1 MHDALTRAL
10 AAAASLALSL
20 PVLAVDL
27 SVASIEVTQGFQN
40 GSTTL
45 VGGRSTMVRAK
56 VAISGSAGPVQ
67 GVDAVLR
74 MFVNGVES
82 SAGPFYSMNGPIV
95 APLSPSSGALE
106 HTLNFI
112 VVPPVSGQVSFRILV
127 NPTASVTETN
137 TANNLFI
144 SGNYAF
150 VCRAV
155 VDLAYVAINYTPS
168 GGLPP
173 LDMME
178 PGSADNFLRGI
189 FAVGDWNYHR
199 SPLGALTWTQNVN
212 NTGSALLNALADIRN
227 VQIPNA
233 GYGKPEFVYGF
244 LPGNPYSGNGLANGV
259 PGIVAFG
266 NTTENRWQR
275 TFAHEIGHLWG
286 LAHNSA
292 TIGQPSVDVE
302 HHLKDPLGLPQL
314 HASTKSDVM
323 VAGLLTPAAWVA
335 AGTYN
340 KCLSDPR
347 SQCSSAAGPDG
358 DGDGGD
364 SDARG
369 REVPCLRV
377 AGVLTHQDR
386 SVALDPIFVFDQARP
401 TVDDPAGDVAI
412 EALDAAGRVVH
423 RVRLRTDTM
432 RESCCGTGRL
442 NATAPIYALLPKP
455 DAGVRVDRV
464 VIRDLAPAAQG
475 RVMTSRVR
483 SAQAPRAE
491 ITSAWPA
498 IAAPAPQGGA
508 WKANPIE
515 VTWSA
520 TDDDGDDLSFM
531 LLYSPNGGG
540 RWAPVS
546 VNPQGESIIF
556 DPSGLPGAEPGRGLL
571 RLLVS
576 DGFNTSVAERPIE
589 SLFMQLNPPDVHI
602 LSPNADTYWRGASV
616 VLHASGWDLE
626 DEYLPG
632 SAFSWWSDRD
642 GPLGVGR
649 LLTTRSLSPG
659 DHQISVIGIDSDGM
673 TTTRV
678 IAITISP
685 RSIPTADID
694 GNGLVDGADLAMLL
708 GNWGN
713 FGVGDLNFDG
723 VVDGQDLSILLGNW
737 TP

>member
-40 GSTTL
+40 GSTAL
-45 VGGRSTMVRAK
+45 VGGRSPMVRAK

-302 HHLKDPLGLPQL
+302 HHLKEDRK
-314 HASTKSDVM
+314 ST
-323 VAGLLTPAAWVA
+323 
-335 AGTYN
+335 
-340 KCLSDPR
+340 
-347 SQCSSAAGPDG
+347 
-358 DGDGGD
+358 
-364 SDARG
+364 
-369 REVPCLRV
+369 
-377 AGVLTHQDR
+377 
-386 SVALDPIFVFDQARP
+386 
-401 TVDDPAGDVAI
+401 
-412 EALDAAGRVVH
+412 
-423 RVRLRTDTM
+423 
-432 RESCCGTGRL
+432 RL
-442 NATAPIYALLPKP
+442 N
-455 DAGVRVDRV
+455 
-464 VIRDLAPAAQG
+464 
-475 RVMTSRVR
+475 S
-483 SAQAPRAE
+483 S
-491 ITSAWPA
+491 
-498 IAAPAPQGGA
+498 
-508 WKANPIE
+508 
-515 VTWSA
+515 
-520 TDDDGDDLSFM
+520 
-531 LLYSPNGGG
+531 
-540 RWAPVS
+540 
-546 VNPQGESIIF
+546 
-556 DPSGLPGAEPGRGLL
+556 
-571 RLLVS
+571 
-576 DGFNTSVAERPIE
+576 
-589 SLFMQLNPPDVHI
+589 H
-602 LSPNADTYWRGASV
+602 
-616 VLHASGWDLE
+616 
-626 DEYLPG
+626 
-632 SAFSWWSDRD
+632 
-642 GPLGVGR
+642 
-649 LLTTRSLSPG
+649 
-659 DHQISVIGIDSDGM
+659 
-673 TTTRV
+673 
-678 IAITISP
+678 
-685 RSIPTADID
+685 
-694 GNGLVDGADLAMLL
+694 
-708 GNWGN
+708 
-713 FGVGDLNFDG
+713 
-723 VVDGQDLSILLGNW
+723 
-737 TP
+737 